1 MNLTNNGDTT
11 LTDGATGLMWQAEDD
26 GIERDQSEAF
36 RYCHELRHSGF
47 ADWRLPTLEEFTRL
61 LESAKESG
69 IAGNVN
75 TVYNRATNADY
86 WTSTQGPQSNVAFI
100 AEGTTMFKTNKYC
113 VRAVRSAR

>member
-1 MNLTNNGDTT
+1 
-11 LTDGATGLMWQAEDD
+11 MWQAEDD